1 MARAAKKS
9 SPSKR
14 PSLAKVAR
22 AAVGAVKSAVAR
34 KETKPGKPAAKKPVP
49 APKAKQA
56 KAPAKPKVSPKPAPT
71 KAEPKAAPAKVAAKA
86 PAVVKASAPVAK
98 PEPAPAPTPPPKPKV
113 KPVPEVSKDEIAGFK
128 RQLEELRTVYEREI
142 ADLEAAFDEMQS
154 ELSGEAAFDE
164 EYADAGSFTF
174 ERERDL
180 SLGNN
185 IRDLLDRV
193 NHALVK
199 VGDGSYGLCDRCGN
213 AIHRARLEALP
224 YVNLCVTC
232 KHEEEH
238 VR

>member
-1 MARAAKKS
+1 MKAAVGRKDGRAAK
-9 SPSKR
+9 
-14 PSLAKVAR
+14 A
-22 AAVGAVKSAVAR
+22 
-34 KETKPGKPAAKKPVP
+34 AAKKPAAALKP
-49 APKAKQA
+49 KQA
-56 KAPAKPKVSPKPAPT
+56 KAPPK
-71 KAEPKAAPAKVAAKA
+71 PKAAPKTATPKIEAKPAPRAAPAKA
-86 PAVVKASAPVAK
+86 PVKATVKAPEAKPAPV
-98 PEPAPAPTPPPKPKV
+98 PPPPPKPKV
-113 KPVPEVSKDEIAGFK
+113 KPVPEVSKKEIGEFK
-128 RQLEELRTVYEREI
+128 AKLDELRDLYEREI

-193 NHALVK
+193 QHALVK
-199 VGDGSYGLCDRCGN
+199 IDNGSYGLCDRCGN
-213 AIHRARLEALP
+213 AINRARLEALP
-224 YVNLCVTC
+224 YVNLCVKC